1 MKNNM
6 FYTENLV
13 GSPGVKPMAQKPKF
27 VEKKEMTVIKKKEL
41 VVSQEKPQHSVE
53 PPQPK
58 QAVHSITLT
67 APEVPVIE
75 QMSESTNS
83 DADDAI
89 EMNTPPE
96 KVDLQD
102 LNFDKMIISMSQT
115 ILALSPVISGGN
127 IEEIEQHLQGI
138 VQQFNDLSEKI
149 NNSVSSQL
157 TENNEVIDKPEKSG
171 IQNRIF

>member
-27 VEKKEMTVIKKKEL
+27 VEKKEMTVLKKPANPEK
-41 VVSQEKPQHSVE
+41 SQRPIE
-53 PPQPK
+53 PPQPA
-58 QAVHSITLT
+58 QSVHSIALT
-67 APEVPVIE
+67 APETPMIE
-75 QMSESTNS
+75 QMSESVGS

-96 KVDLQD
+96 KVDLQNSN
-102 LNFDKMIISMSQT
+102 LDKMIIAMSQT
-115 ILALSPVISGGN
+115 VLALSPMISGGN
-127 IEEIEQHLQGI
+127 IEQIEQHLQGI

-149 NNSVSSQL
+149 NNSVSSQD
-157 TENNEVIDKPEKSG
+157 TENNEVTDRSEKG
-171 IQNRIF
+171 AIQNRIF